1 MREDRCKPGKWVS
14 GVSNSVGHL
23 TEREAN
29 DPVSGVFGVLLLF
42 ELRAHRFSGACLALE
57 FVDIYI

>member
-1 MREDRCKPGKWVS
+1 MREEQCKPGKWVS

-23 TEREAN
+23 TERETN

-42 ELRAHRFSGACLALE
+42 ELRAHRFLGAGFPLE
-57 FVDIYI
+57 FVDI